1 MADLKWAERPLAFT
15 DLETTGLEKLR
26 ADSRGSER
34 LCRWHEICEI
44 GLVLANQ
51 KTLEIIDTW
60 SAKMHVDFP
69 CRMSPEALAV
79 NGYNEAVWRK
89 EAIGLRAALAE
100 YSRRAKGAVFVSQID
115 TFDWTFLEIAFTVW
129 QMPFPIERHKRDFPS
144 YVAGVLEG
152 KGYPQLESY
161 SLRNIA
167 KFLGLSDEPMPH
179 RALNGA
185 TQLYKVYKAIRE
197 LPPAA
202 SL

>member
-1 MADLKWAERPLAFT
+1 MDLKWAERPLAFT

-26 ADSRGSER
+26 NYFRGSEH
-34 LCRWHEICEI
+34 LYRWHEICEI

-60 SAKMHVDFP
+60 SAKVFIDFP
-69 CRMSPEALAV
+69 HQMSPEALAV
-79 NGYNEAVWRK
+79 NGYNEVVWKK
-89 EAIGLRAALAE
+89 EAIGLYAALAE
-100 YSRRAKGAVFVSQID
+100 YSRRAKDAVFVSQVD

-129 QMPFPIERHKRDFPS
+129 QMPLPIERHKRDFPS

-152 KGYPQLESY
+152 KGYPELESY

-185 TQLYKVYKAIRE
+185 KQLYECYKKLRE